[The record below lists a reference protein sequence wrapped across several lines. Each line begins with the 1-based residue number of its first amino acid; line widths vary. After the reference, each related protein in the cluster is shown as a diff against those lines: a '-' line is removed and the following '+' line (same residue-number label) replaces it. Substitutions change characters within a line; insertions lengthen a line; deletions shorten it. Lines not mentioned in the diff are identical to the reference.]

1 MPNCS
6 PVHIFL
12 CSKTIPQILAWVTL
26 LAALYSTATIG
37 LSHLF
42 VQVYEDE
49 NRNSTTSA
57 GRFWT
62 SASSKVIFKLALI
75 FFPLGGI
82 LGDVYWGRYK
92 AVVSGLVVTAVS
104 MVIGTAGSL
113 LWAKED
119 WIRDPNIHR
128 LVAIPVVATLIL
140 CIFGF
145 ALVTSNTIQF
155 GLDQLIEK
163 PSESLGVFVHWAVWA
178 GKLGMLIV
186 SILHASTYCPKGEA
200 EVVITWFVHAVSILF
215 LLLLILFLIIA
226 YCTRRYFNRDR
237 VKYNPY
243 KMIFR
248 VLNFARKN
256 KYPVGP
262 VSAFAHCYDYRPS
275 RLDYAKERYGG
286 PFTTSDVEDVKAFK
300 NVFLVLLA
308 LGPIYTLDIPA
319 ESIIFSKLSTH
330 IGDGFL
336 SQICEGRFKMG
347 TITPLANVILF
358 PLYMWLVYSVFRK
371 KPIKI
376 FHRLTLGLVFFIV
389 SVVMMLVIDLAGHAT
404 LDAQNQTQP
413 MCMFVQD
420 ESFSETLNIHWIV
433 LIIPGV
439 AKGFSDHIIMATSFE
454 FISAQSPHTMQGVL
468 VGSTFALQGIFYAL
482 GGFALVPF
490 TLKRIWVDGYLGQH
504 LPVISCGF
512 GYYLVCITV
521 AMIGFI
527 SFIIAVKRYKY
538 RRRDEEP
545 YSQAC
550 VEEIFARRIESRGRY
565 SDYEELSGTNEY

>member
-1 MPNCS
+1 MFQPNT
-6 PVHIFL
+6 
-12 CSKTIPQILAWVTL
+12 SKEHFWV
-26 LAALYSTATIG
+26 SG
-37 LSHLF
+37 
-42 VQVYEDE
+42 
-49 NRNSTTSA
+49 TSE
-57 GRFWT
+57 
-62 SASSKVIFKLALI
+62 VIFTLVLI
-75 FFPLGGI
+75 FFPLGGV

-104 MVIGTAGSL
+104 MVIGTASSL

-119 WIRDPNIHR
+119 WIRDPNIHI
-128 LVAIPVVATLIL
+128 LVAVLVVMTLIL
-140 CIFGF
+140 LITGL
-145 ALVTSNTIQF
+145 ALFSSNMIQF
-155 GLDQLIEK
+155 GLDQLMEK
-163 PSESLGVFVHWAVWA
+163 PSESLGVFVHWTVWA
-178 GKLGMLIV
+178 GKLGKLIV
-186 SILHASTYCPKGEA
+186 DVLYASTFCSKGEA
-200 EVVITWFVHAVSILF
+200 GTVITWFVHAVSILF
-215 LLLLILFLIIA
+215 LLLLILFFIMA
-226 YCTRRYFNRDR
+226 YCTRHHFNRDR

-243 KMIFR
+243 KMIFK

-308 LGPIYTLDIPA
+308 IGPVNILKIPSNDTL
-319 ESIIFSKLSTH
+319 FNKLSTH
-330 IGDGFL
+330 VAYGFL
-336 SQICEGRFKMG
+336 NKTCDGQFNVGN
-347 TITPLANVILF
+347 TITLANVILF
-358 PLYMWLVYSVFRK
+358 PLYMWLVYSVFRRK
-371 KPIKI
+371 QVKI
-376 FHRLTLGLVFFIV
+376 FYRLTLGLLLFIFSV
-389 SVVMMLVIDLAGHAT
+389 SSMLMIDLAGHVALYT
-404 LDAQNQTQP
+404 QNQTQP

-420 ESFSETLNIHWIV
+420 KLLIKTLNIHWTV
-433 LIIPGV
+433 LIIPGI
-439 AKGFSDHIIMATSFE
+439 AKGFSDHIIMATGFE

-468 VGSTFALQGIFYAL
+468 VGSMYALRGIFCAL

-504 LPVISCGF
+504 LPVVSCGF

-565 SDYEELSGTNEY
+565 FDYEELSGTNEY